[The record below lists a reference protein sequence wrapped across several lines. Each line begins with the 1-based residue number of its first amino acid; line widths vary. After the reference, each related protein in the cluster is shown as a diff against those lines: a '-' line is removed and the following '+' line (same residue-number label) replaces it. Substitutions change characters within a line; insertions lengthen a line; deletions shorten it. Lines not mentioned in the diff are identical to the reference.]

1 MSDARGFRWY
11 SMGVAWIK
19 VVMGAVDLSISQGL
33 RARGTRKGSVR
44 FLRAPWHRG
53 AWSSAEVAL
62 ALQAQRTELLR
73 VVRARTDARG
83 VPEDVLEELV
93 NEAMCIVVMM
103 RRPIVCEEHLMGA
116 FGMAMRLLLRHR
128 REGRGS
134 LRVGSRSRVEF
145 EKIAARAPSDD
156 PGPDEVAELRDRV
169 ARAADFIA
177 QLDEFERQVVSVM
190 ATRGLGAKLT
200 ARVLEVPV
208 RTVRAAERS
217 ARSKLDRVA
226 VIAAAGRMCDF
237 RERAISA
244 YASGIAAGE
253 DERLARAHLVS

>member
-1 MSDARGFRWY
+1 MR
-11 SMGVAWIK
+11 
-19 VVMGAVDLSISQGL
+19 L
-33 RARGTRKGSVR
+33 
-44 FLRAPWHRG
+44 LRAPWHRG

-73 VVRARTDARG
+73 VVRARTDAHG

-134 LRVGSRSRVEF
+134 LRVGSRPRVEF

-156 PGPDEVAELRDRV
+156 PGPDEIVELRDRV
-169 ARAADFIA
+169 ARAAD
-177 QLDEFERQVVSVM
+177 S
-190 ATRGLGAKLT
+190 
-200 ARVLEVPV
+200 
-208 RTVRAAERS
+208 
-217 ARSKLDRVA
+217 
-226 VIAAAGRMCDF
+226 
-237 RERAISA
+237 
-244 YASGIAAGE
+244 
-253 DERLARAHLVS
+253 